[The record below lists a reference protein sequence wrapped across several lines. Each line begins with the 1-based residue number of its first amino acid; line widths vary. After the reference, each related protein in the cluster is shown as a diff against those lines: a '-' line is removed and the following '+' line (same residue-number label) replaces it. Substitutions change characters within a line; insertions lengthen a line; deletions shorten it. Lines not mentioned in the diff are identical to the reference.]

1 MVDNS
6 LRAAC
11 KFLSYKKKKKKD
23 LQANILIAKNACN
36 AFAKGLLGVLSNVKS
51 DTLHS
56 IRSQNSYLLP
66 IFNLP
71 RSLQCKH
78 QILRCYSLLNLF
90 YPLSLSRKIIS
101 LYHLA
106 YSDNK
111 YYYTEGIIFP
121 NQTVSKHLPKSAKH
135 FIEFLMLVQLKQNI
149 LL

>member
-1 MVDNS
+1 MVGNL
-6 LRAAC
+6 LRTAC
-11 KFLSYKKKKKKD
+11 KFLSYYIYIYNQ
-23 LQANILIAKNACN
+23 QANILIAKNACN
-36 AFAKGLLGVLSNVKS
+36 AFGKGSVTCIEQCKVRPI
-51 DTLHS
+51 HS

-66 IFNLP
+66 IFNLA

-90 YPLSLSRKIIS
+90 YLLSLPRKIIS

-111 YYYTEGIIFP
+111 YYYTEGTIFP

-135 FIEFLMLVQLKQNI
+135 FIEFLMLVRLKQNI